1 MYKVGFAASA
11 KPEED
16 LTIPS
21 WPDFWFKTDDSG
33 NVHDFSAVCLLFAKY
48 VTDSLAEKR
57 VQRRYHFRW
66 GLHSIEVSPSI
77 SSSSLGFDSQRSQ
90 EFFSLNSRHWLL
102 DNVNQAHLVLASGQ
116 LILQKKK
123 KEITADTLKHWL
135 TSYSDNGRPT
145 ISKLV
150 CSRIL
155 LQRCSSDSATLL
167 EKLNKWLN
175 NSSSQSSSH
184 CFPDPMHRV
193 FSLL

>member
-66 GLHSIEVSPSI
+66 G
-77 SSSSLGFDSQRSQ
+77 
-90 EFFSLNSRHWLL
+90 
-102 DNVNQAHLVLASGQ
+102 AS
-116 LILQKKK
+116 
-123 KEITADTLKHWL
+123 
-135 TSYSDNGRPT
+135 
-145 ISKLV
+145 
-150 CSRIL
+150 
-155 LQRCSSDSATLL
+155 
-167 EKLNKWLN
+167 
-175 NSSSQSSSH
+175 
-184 CFPDPMHRV
+184 
-193 FSLL
+193 